1 MRQKTFFK
9 KTKKLSNI
17 IVEYKNV
24 PNLTEIL
31 QIKMSSTIFNYLFY
45 GKWNTIV
52 TATIVYGRY
61 FTT

>member
-9 KTKKLSNI
+9 RR
-17 IVEYKNV
+17 KNFQILYV
-24 PNLTEIL
+24 TNLTEI
-31 QIKMSSTIFNYLFY
+31 IHNKMSSTIFNYLFY

-61 FTT
+61 FTN